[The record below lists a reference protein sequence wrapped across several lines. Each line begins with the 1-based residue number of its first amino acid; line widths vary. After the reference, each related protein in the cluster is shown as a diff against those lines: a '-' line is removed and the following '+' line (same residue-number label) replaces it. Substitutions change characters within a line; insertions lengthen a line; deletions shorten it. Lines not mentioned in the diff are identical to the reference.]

1 MEAKSVIVYGSDFDD
16 IVQVHEYLAEQ
27 LDFPAYYGKNLDA
40 LYDVLTESDIP
51 MKIEIHLEDVDNHDL
66 LQRLEKMTDV
76 IADAG
81 EENERIELTVVE
93 VSTDSG
99 FDG

>member
-1 MEAKSVIVYGSDFDD
+1 MIP
-16 IVQVHEYLAEQ
+16 LA
-27 LDFPAYYGKNLDA
+27 L
-40 LYDVLTESDIP
+40 
-51 MKIEIHLEDVDNHDL
+51 
-66 LQRLEKMTDV
+66 
-76 IADAG
+76 ADAG